1 MGCKVSKDISHLQC
15 EYCGAFHRP
24 PCTRARP
31 NDLVP
36 QLKEKLRIATECLKD
51 VRSELTHAK
60 HNIDEQWC
68 IDQICAAL
76 AAIADGVTEQSEGR
90 KLK

>member
-1 MGCKVSKDISHLQC
+1 MALQVGCEVNC
-15 EYCGAFHRP
+15 ECGDSMDGRD
-24 PCTRARP
+24 C
-31 NDLVP
+31 
-36 QLKEKLRIATECLKD
+36 QLCETQEKLRIATECLKD

-76 AAIADGVTEQSEGR
+76 ERIATNGSK